1 MKILVVQSEL
11 GVLRGGGENFTRN
24 LFSAFAQR
32 GHHVT
37 ATFIADSKGK
47 YPIPLPLGITPI
59 PLAGYWSRKL
69 GQDVLSSIRGWIP
82 EAVPIK
88 DTWDRCQEALCWRTV
103 RWHDRRFAS
112 RVDLEFQGRWHD
124 FDAIYV
130 HGNSVLAESIAR
142 IRPTVLR
149 LPGPVSVELAPT
161 LRRIHAVCAN
171 GDALRHIRTFLGD
184 HATELPIG
192 LDTNL
197 FQPGPSQVRQHLG
210 WSDTEWVIGYVGRL
224 AYIKGVDLLAD
235 AFKQLRVSIPN
246 ARLLMIGAGEEQGKL
261 REALKE
267 ELARGFARIEA
278 DVPHERLG
286 DWYRAMD
293 VFVMP
298 SRYENYSNAVL
309 EALACGVPF
318 LGSNVGG
325 NPRLVESRG
334 GSLFA
339 AGSAE
344 ALCQALRSMGDA
356 FRRGEE
362 QETVR
367 LGKPH
372 QVMGWDASAAQLE
385 TIIQKNLSIP
395 VESLSNCVNRES

>member
-1 MKILVVQSEL
+1 
-11 GVLRGGGENFTRN
+11 
-24 LFSAFAQR
+24 
-32 GHHVT
+32 
-37 ATFIADSKGK
+37 
-47 YPIPLPLGITPI
+47 
-59 PLAGYWSRKL
+59 
-69 GQDVLSSIRGWIP
+69 
-82 EAVPIK
+82 
-88 DTWDRCQEALCWRTV
+88 
-103 RWHDRRFAS
+103 
-112 RVDLEFQGRWHD
+112 
-124 FDAIYV
+124 
-130 HGNSVLAESIAR
+130 
-142 IRPTVLR
+142 
-149 LPGPVSVELAPT
+149 
-161 LRRIHAVCAN
+161 
-171 GDALRHIRTFLGD
+171 
-184 HATELPIG
+184 
-192 LDTNL
+192 
-197 FQPGPSQVRQHLG
+197 
-210 WSDTEWVIGYVGRL
+210 
-224 AYIKGVDLLAD
+224 
-235 AFKQLRVSIPN
+235 
-246 ARLLMIGAGEEQGKL
+246 MIGAGEEQGKL

-356 FRRGEE
+356 FRRGGE

-367 LGKPH
+367 LGKSH